1 VQHNQTYNQ
10 DVRERPKDKNK
21 KLHQLSWA
29 KQSSQTKKTGLCP
42 KPAVVE
48 ANARGILFVPMELII
63 MHAHVVN

>member
-1 VQHNQTYNQ
+1 VQHNQTYTQ
-10 DVRERPKDKNK
+10 DVRERPKDQNK

-48 ANARGILFVPMELII
+48 ANARGILFVPMEI